1 MIVGV
6 PKETFPG
13 ERRVALVPG
22 MVQNLKRAGLEVLVE
37 RGAGAEAGFPDAQYE
52 EKGATLASRED
63 VFGTAQVILQVRAP
77 GANPERGADDV
88 ALLKAGQTVIGFCDP
103 LTSPD
108 ATRALAGAGVTLFSM
123 ELMPR
128 ITRAQSMDALSSMAT
143 IAGYKA
149 VLMAAERLN
158 RFFPMLMTAAG
169 TVAPAR
175 VLVLGAGVAGLMAC
189 ATAKRLGANVEATD
203 VRPVVKEQV
212 QSVGARFLEVESD
225 ESGEGEGGY
234 AREMSEDYK
243 RRQAELVGRHIV
255 KADVVIPTAL
265 IPGRRAPVLITADQV
280 KRMRPGSVIVDLAA
294 EMGGNCEL
302 TRPDEEIVEH
312 GVTIIGHTNLPSTMA
327 FHASQ
332 MFSRNVENFV
342 LHVCGEDGFR
352 FDADDEIT
360 AGALITRDGEVVHA
374 RTRETLDSK
383 GE

>member
-1 MIVGV
+1 MKIVV
-6 PKETFPG
+6 ARETAEG
-13 ERRVALVPG
+13 EKRVSLVPDS
-22 MVQNLKRAGLEVLVE
+22 VKRLKKKGFRITVVKDAGLAAGYPDEDYIA
-37 RGAGAEAGFPDAQYE
+37 AGAEIAQDLSAAAAGDAVLMVQAPPQTAIDALPA
-52 EKGATLASRED
+52 GA
-63 VFGTAQVILQVRAP
+63 VVIAMLR
-77 GANPERGADDV
+77 
-88 ALLKAGQTVIGFCDP
+88 P

-108 ATRALAGAGVTLFSM
+108 LVRAIAGRGLSSFSLDAIPRTTL
-123 ELMPR
+123 
-128 ITRAQSMDALSSMAT
+128 AQSMDVLSSMST

-149 VLMAAERLN
+149 VLLAASRLN

-212 QSVGARFLEVESD
+212 QSVGAKFLEVESD

-234 AREMSEDYK
+234 AKEMSEDYK
-243 RRQAELVGRHIV
+243 RRQAELVDRHIV

-265 IPGRRAPVLITADQV
+265 IPGRRAPILVTAEQV
-280 KRMRPGSVIVDLAA
+280 RKMRPGSVIVDLAA

-302 TRPDEEIVEH
+302 TRPNEEIVEH

-332 MFSRNVENFV
+332 MFSRNVEKFV
-342 LHVCGEDGFR
+342 LHICGENGFR

-360 AGALITRDGEVVHA
+360 AGSLITRDGEVVHA
-374 RTRETLDSK
+374 RTLETLNQEK
-383 GE
+383 GA